1 MSSELKTG
9 LVVAGVL
16 AAVTF
21 VLVIIL
27 LVKLAAA
34 RRSLR
39 SAGVPLENKALFW
52 GAVVYALCPVDLLP
66 DPIFLD
72 DIGLLLV
79 ALRAL
84 KSERA
89 TSGKSPFT
97 PATPADRVEAGPTRA
112 VRPHTNG

>member
-1 MSSELKTG
+1 MSSELKTL
-9 LVVAGVL
+9 LVVAGAV
-16 AAVTF
+16 AAVTCALAI
-21 VLVIIL
+21 VL

-52 GAVVYALCPVDLLP
+52 GAVIYTLCPVDLLP

-84 KSERA
+84 KSEPVQ
-89 TSGKSPFT
+89 G
-97 PATPADRVEAGPTRA
+97 VEKAPSA
-112 VRPHTNG
+112 